1 MLISYIKSNRCFM
14 DIGKVLGD
22 THRKRLSLQ
31 VEGVQRSMPAWA
43 DWLIWLG
50 LWMRCQAALDGRR
63 VAVVRVPTRRLAA
76 AFVSFGALLAASR
89 VHDDALDWEALQAL
103 PKGTTV
109 HWREAKGGK
118 STSYTGKVDVVRDM
132 AGSKCLVISVESPR
146 RHTGT
151 TFFLP
156 RATALTYGV
165 TLGVITT
172 RTDKELT
179 AAASLLSSVTDNS
192 SHSWIRSAAA
202 DSTLV
207 TEAASFF
214 TDLSDLALVTDQS
227 GAVPFEE
234 ALAVA
239 SASSRAHGKLQVVAS
254 RADFFR
260 DIPEGLTVLD
270 GPSAAMRLGSAQ
282 ARSVVL
288 LLDHAE
294 YDEDFVHVITPF
306 VGSSIDAGIHV
317 PQDGVLVPPDCV
329 EVFVFGLPRDA
340 GVGA

>member
-1 MLISYIKSNRCFM
+1 M
-14 DIGKVLGD
+14 DIAKVLGD
-22 THRKRLSLQ
+22 THRDRLSLQ
-31 VEGVQRSMPAWA
+31 VDGTRRPVPTWA

-50 LWMRCQAALDGRR
+50 LWMRCQTAMDGRR
-63 VAVVRVPTRRLAA
+63 VAVVRLPTRRLAA

-89 VHDDALDWEALQAL
+89 VHDDSLGWEALQAL

-109 HWREAKGGK
+109 HWRENKGGK
-118 STSYTGKVDVVRDM
+118 STNYTGTVDVVRDM
-132 AGSKCLVISVESPR
+132 AGSKCLVISVELPR
-146 RHTGT
+146 RHAGT
-151 TFFLP
+151 TFLLP

-165 TLGVITT
+165 TLGVVTT
-172 RTDKELT
+172 RTDKQLT
-179 AAASLLSSVTDNS
+179 SAASLLSSVTDNS

-207 TEAASFF
+207 TERTSFF
-214 TDLSDLALVTDQS
+214 TDLADLALVAGQTD
-227 GAVPFEE
+227 AVPFAE

-239 SASSRAHGKLQVVAS
+239 SASSRQHGKLQVVAS

-270 GPSAAMRLGSAQ
+270 GPAAAMRLGSAQ
-282 ARSVVL
+282 ARSIVL
-288 LLDHAE
+288 LLDYSE
-294 YDEDFVHVITPF
+294 YDEEFVHVVTPF

-317 PQDGVLVPPDCV
+317 PPDGVLVPPDGV
-329 EVFVFGLPRDA
+329 EIFVFGLPGNA